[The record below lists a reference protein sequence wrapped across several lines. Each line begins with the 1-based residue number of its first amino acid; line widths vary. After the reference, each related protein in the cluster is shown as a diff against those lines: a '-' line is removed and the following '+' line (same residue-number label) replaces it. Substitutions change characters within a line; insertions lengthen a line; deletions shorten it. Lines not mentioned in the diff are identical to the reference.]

1 MCFIARFS
9 VDLFILFGMMMV
21 REAAGGVSNR
31 AQVELLR
38 RTVVFELLQ
47 FVSAAGFEFDTSS
60 PHFLHAVVRVDHPE
74 LII

>member
-1 MCFIARFS
+1 
-9 VDLFILFGMMMV
+9 MV

-31 AQVELLR
+31 AQVELFR